1 MLFNC
6 LVQERQEFRSNPP
19 LPDSPVTIPE
29 QDENGNI
36 RNKVVLRPLSN
47 VSLFDGVSYNRD
59 TMSLRAQ
66 LNMGA
71 KLTEV
76 SMPSLYSDPL
86 RPYQRMLQVEQAI
99 SSQIQSLESQESNN
113 ESIVESNS

>member
-1 MLFNC
+1 MLFNS
-6 LVQERQEFRSNPP
+6 LVQDRQEFRSNPP
-19 LPDSPVTIPE
+19 LPDCPVTIPD

-47 VSLFDGVSYNRD
+47 KSLFDGVTYDRD

-66 LNMGA
+66 LNMGL

-86 RPYQRMLQVEQAI
+86 LPYQRMLQVEQAI
-99 SSQIQSLESQESNN
+99 SSQIHSLESQESNA
-113 ESIVESNS
+113 ETTVESNF

>member
-1 MLFNC
+1 MLFNSF
-6 LVQERQEFRSNPP
+6 QPKRQTFRSNPP
-19 LPDSPVTIPE
+19 LPDTPVTIPD
-29 QDENGNI
+29 QDEYGNI
-36 RNKVVLRPLSN
+36 RNKVVLRPISN
-47 VSLFDGVSYNRD
+47 KSLFDGVSYNRD

-76 SMPSLYSDPL
+76 AMPSMYSDPL

-99 SSQIQSLESQESNN
+99 SSQIQALESQESQVP
-113 ESIVESNS
+113 SVESKS